1 LENAAST
8 LGWTV
13 QVVRAGETFARL
25 VVHGQNETVVVDLAV
40 DSAPERP
47 ATITLAGPSLDPQ
60 ELAGRKVIA
69 LFDRAEARDFADVYV
84 LAARYG
90 SGRLLELAASVDR
103 GFDIA
108 IFATMLDFLDRF
120 SDDEIPAP
128 AADIQPLRT
137 FFAGW
142 SRRLH
147 EDEGQ

>member
-1 LENAAST
+1 M
-8 LGWTV
+8 

-25 VVHGQNETVVVDLAV
+25 IVQGPNEAVVVDLAV
-40 DSAPERP
+40 DSTPERP
-47 ATITLAGPSLDPQ
+47 ATVTLAGPSLDPE

-90 SGRLLELAASVDR
+90 TGRLLELAATVDR

-128 AADIQPLRT
+128 AADIRSLRT
-137 FFAGW
+137 FFAHW

-147 EDEGQ
+147 DDEE